1 MKWLN
6 PNGATQ
12 GTSDGRYVVVQAT
25 ENNWISYELTPY
37 GTGTELGVKPTA
49 EQAKE
54 CCEAHEALLVSA
66 RQIA

>member
-6 PNGATQ
+6 PHGSNQ
-12 GTSDGRYVVVQAT
+12 GTSDGRYAVVQAT
-25 ENNWISYELTPY
+25 ENNWIAYEMSPY
-37 GTGTELGVKPTA
+37 SVGLELGVKPTA

>member
-25 ENNWISYELTPY
+25 ENNWIAYELTPY
-37 GTGTELGVKPTA
+37 GTGAELGVKPTA

-54 CCEAHEALLVSA
+54 CCEDHETLLQTMRKRA
-66 RQIA
+66 